1 MRSAFLFRFLVL
13 VAVFCCVQTGG
24 APDPYSSEF
33 ERSPPEPTFHDREMY
48 QRIARAEQE
57 RYRKRVSIP
66 HAVGEDAVASA
77 PARKSGTRTG
87 ETTGTQHSGAP
98 ARVVFQNLLLAIVCV
113 LAGILAAR
121 KLGPQ
126 ILDSINTK
134 FNPWM
139 YSPSA
144 TEGFASKVR
153 AEEEAFSEF
162 LAAFRVGPAPARRS
176 STVIPDHA
184 VSGETGNAGRRTECN
199 PLGEFF
205 GRSPEL
211 LVALHKRHEEICRA
225 PGTAARQKALAD
237 LCRLIGDLKG
247 LAGLQE
253 LRPAWQMACAV
264 EGLVKQLTGKASDV
278 TQSTLRTV
286 GSGLDLLHEL
296 CVYGLNSDLVT
307 NPPFRLLAVDDDRIS
322 RHAVSCAVKKAFN
335 QPDLAE
341 NGEAALVLASEHP
354 YDLIF
359 LDVQMPG
366 MDGFELCSKIR
377 ATECNRA
384 TPVVFVT
391 CQSDFNARAKSTLC
405 GGNDLIA
412 KPFLTFEITVKA
424 LTLAVHRRLF
434 ANDPIADA
442 SKGSVDSDGLPSSLP
457 EPVGVVV
464 SGLRG
469 ASAAPPTGDRPVQA
483 RNTFQE
489 FRQNTKDSDSPE
501 IHGNSD
507 RHDAPIPG
515 LAGRAESYAGAC
527 SESMA
532 PRHLPTLA
540 ATVVRD
546 NSPLPSGPLSNAH
559 AEAFFTCA
567 PAQVGAL
574 GDFIQGI
581 SQNADAD
588 VRREM
593 LVDLLLRI
601 HSLTLNADLAGLRPV
616 FQMSAALEGLVKKL
630 LERSGHFTGA
640 ALQTVAAAVE
650 LLNDLCV
657 KGVKLDMIA
666 NPPIRILV
674 VDDDLIARRAIA
686 GALQMSFEKPDTA
699 ENGEAALVLAAQ
711 QFYDVIFLDVLMPG
725 MDGFTVCSRIHKT
738 TANSHTPV
746 VLVTNYTDSKFL
758 TQSALCG
765 GSDIT
770 TKPFI
775 NAEITV
781 KALTFALRHRL
792 EKLKTAQEFIPERH
806 ESGTIESC
814 PA

>member
-33 ERSPPEPTFHDREMY
+33 ERSPPEPTSHDREMY

-57 RYRKRVSIP
+57 RFRKRVSIP
-66 HAVGEDAVASA
+66 AAVGEGAVASA
-77 PARKSGTRTG
+77 PARKSGTRTR
-87 ETTGTQHSGAP
+87 ETTGAQHLGAP
-98 ARVVFQNLLLAIVCV
+98 AGVVFQNLLLATVCV

-139 YSPSA
+139 YSRPA
-144 TEGFASKVR
+144 GEGFASNVR

-162 LAAFRVGPAPARRS
+162 LATFRVGPTPARRS

-184 VSGETGNAGRRTECN
+184 VPREAGNAGRRTECN
-199 PLGEFF
+199 TLEEFF

-211 LVALHKRHEEICRA
+211 LVALHKCHEEICRA
-225 PGTAARQKALAD
+225 SGTAARQKALAD

-307 NPPFRLLAVDDDRIS
+307 NPPFRLLVVDDDRIS
-322 RHAVSCAVKKAFN
+322 RHAVSCAVKRAFN

-354 YDLIF
+354 YDVIF

-377 ATECNRA
+377 ATECNGA

-391 CQSDFNARAKSTLC
+391 CQSDFKARAESTLC

-424 LTLAVHRRLF
+424 LTLALHRRLF
-434 ANDPIADA
+434 ANDPLADA

-457 EPVGVVV
+457 EPVGLVV
-464 SGLRG
+464 SGLRD
-469 ASAAPPTGDRPVQA
+469 ASPAPPTGDRPVQA

-489 FRQNTKDSDSPE
+489 
-501 IHGNSD
+501 
-507 RHDAPIPG
+507 
-515 LAGRAESYAGAC
+515 
-527 SESMA
+527 
-532 PRHLPTLA
+532 
-540 ATVVRD
+540 
-546 NSPLPSGPLSNAH
+546 SNAY
-559 AEAFFTCA
+559 AEAFFTRA

-574 GDFIQGI
+574 RDFIQEI

-588 VRREM
+588 VRLEM
-593 LVDLLLRI
+593 LGNLFLRI

-616 FQMSAALEGLVKKL
+616 FQMSAALEGLLKKL
-630 LERSGHFTGA
+630 LEGPRYFTGA

-657 KGVKLDMIA
+657 KGVKMDRVA

-686 GALQMSFEKPDTA
+686 GALQMSFEKPDLA

-725 MDGFTVCSRIHKT
+725 MDGFTACSRIHKT

-758 TQSALCG
+758 SQCALCG
-765 GSDIT
+765 ASDIT
-770 TKPFI
+770 PKPFLK
-775 NAEITV
+775 AEITV

-792 EKLKTAQEFIPERH
+792 EKLKTAQEFIP
-806 ESGTIESC
+806 
-814 PA
+814 